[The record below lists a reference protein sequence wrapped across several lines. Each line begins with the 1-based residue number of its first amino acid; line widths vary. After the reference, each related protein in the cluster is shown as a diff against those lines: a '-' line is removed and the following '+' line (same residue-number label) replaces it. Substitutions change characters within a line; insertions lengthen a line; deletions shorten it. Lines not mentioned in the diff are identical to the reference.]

1 MAIGLVCAF
10 RLSQKL
16 GFCENDLESKLLELL
31 KRYNLPIRLEEPL
44 PRVKLLDSMRSDK
57 KVQKGNLRFIV
68 MKEIG
73 ESFIE
78 QEVDLTYVIDVLE
91 TIGAE

>member
-1 MAIGLVCAF
+1 M
-10 RLSQKL
+10 
-16 GFCENDLESKLLELL
+16 
-31 KRYNLPIRLEEPL
+31 